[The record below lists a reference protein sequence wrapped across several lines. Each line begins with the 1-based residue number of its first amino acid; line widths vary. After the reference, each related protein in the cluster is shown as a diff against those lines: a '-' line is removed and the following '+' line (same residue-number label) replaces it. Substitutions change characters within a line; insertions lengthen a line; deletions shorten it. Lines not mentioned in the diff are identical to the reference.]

1 MQGKVVLISDD
12 TDFFEYI
19 LPKLSLRNSDEVF
32 KYRFSEI
39 PEKIHLL
46 TFSLLIVN
54 SENNQEGTLE
64 LLDAVEQAPVVVF
77 GYNNNDDFKVKCY
90 KKGMFA
96 YFTLE
101 TPDDVI
107 EAQLLPALNF
117 INSLE
122 KKQVYRDMLVKNKLM
137 AKNNDVFLDFL
148 NVLDHEFD
156 IIHKFSYAASLVA
169 ISPDDRS
176 KFLIQPNKIE
186 TIILNSVR
194 KNDILMNYASN
205 KYFLLL
211 QNADLT
217 KANNIWKKIQKKL
230 PEGVYAGI
238 AYIGKKSRQQVINE
252 ALNNLHTAMNSDASM
267 QKPSTIYDG
276 ANFKYYR
283 QEFNK
288 KLEQIISPVFY
299 RVQQVYN
306 DKLFGMR
313 IEQGQGEGY
322 GVLYIKSNTSV
333 GTFRITAPG
342 FSTINID
349 ISIEGLNR
357 DLKIN
362 KTLNET
368 KRITLEPEELE
379 SGLLQ
384 DLLEQFILEFKR
396 EVNNDNT

>member
-1 MQGKVVLISDD
+1 MQGKIVLISDD

-19 LPKLSLRNSDEVF
+19 LPKLSLRNSDEIF
-32 KYRFSEI
+32 KYKFSEI
-39 PEKIHLL
+39 PDKIHLL
-46 TFSLLIVN
+46 ELSLLLVN
-54 SENNQEGTLE
+54 SENNHTRTLE
-64 LLDAVEQAPVVVF
+64 LLDAVKQAPVIVF
-77 GYNNNDDFKVKCY
+77 GYNDNEEFKVQCY

-117 INSLE
+117 IDSLE
-122 KKQVYRDMLVKNKLM
+122 KNQIYRDMLIKNKLM
-137 AKNNDVFLDFL
+137 TKTNEVFLDFS

-156 IIHKFSYAASLVA
+156 IIHKFSYSASLIA

-194 KNDILMNYASN
+194 KNDILMNYASS

-211 QNADLT
+211 HNADLS
-217 KANNIWKKIQKKL
+217 KAKKIWQKIQTKM
-230 PEGVYAGI
+230 PKGVYAGI
-238 AYIGKKSRQQVINE
+238 AYIGNKSRQQVVNE
-252 ALNNLHTAMNSDASM
+252 ALNNLHTAMSSDT
-267 QKPSTIYDG
+267 STNITNNIYEG
-276 ANFKYYR
+276 LNFKHYR

-299 RVQQVYN
+299 RIQQVYN

-313 IEQGQGEGY
+313 IEQGQGDGY
-322 GVLYIKSNTSV
+322 GVLYIKSNTLV

-349 ISIEGLNR
+349 ISIEGQNCASE
-357 DLKIN
+357 KN
-362 KTLNET
+362 NTLNET

-396 EVNNDNT
+396 EVNNGNT

>member
-1 MQGKVVLISDD
+1 MRGKVVLISDD

-19 LPKLSLRNSDEVF
+19 LPKLALRYSDEIF
-32 KYRFSEI
+32 KYKFSDI
-39 PEKIHLL
+39 PDKIHLL
-46 TFSLLIVN
+46 KFSLLLVN
-54 SENNQEGTLE
+54 SENNQAGTLE
-64 LLDAVEQAPVVVF
+64 LLDAVSQAPVIVF
-77 GYNNNDDFKVKCY
+77 GYNNNDDFMVKCY

-107 EAQLLPALNF
+107 DAQLLPALNF
-117 INSLE
+117 IDSLE
-122 KKQVYRDMLVKNKLM
+122 KNQIYRDMLVKNKLM
-137 AKNNDVFLDFL
+137 TKTNEVFLDFSD
-148 NVLDHEFD
+148 VLDYEFD

-194 KNDILMNYASN
+194 KNDLLMNYASN

-211 QNADLT
+211 HNADLA
-217 KANNIWKKIQKKL
+217 KANKIWKKIQKKL
-230 PEGVYAGI
+230 PDGVYAGI
-238 AYIGKKSRQQVINE
+238 AYIGKKSRQQVVNE
-252 ALNNLHTAMNSDASM
+252 ALNNLHTAINSEAAI
-267 QKPSTIYDG
+267 PSSSNIYDG

-306 DKLFGMR
+306 DKLFGMK
-313 IEQGQGEGY
+313 IEQGQGDGY
-322 GVLYIKSNTSV
+322 GVLYIKSNTSM

-349 ISIEGLNR
+349 ISFEDIMNNS
-357 DLKIN
+357 KKN
-362 KTLNET
+362 KTLKET

-379 SGLLQ
+379 AGLLQ

-396 EVNNDNT
+396 EVNNGNT